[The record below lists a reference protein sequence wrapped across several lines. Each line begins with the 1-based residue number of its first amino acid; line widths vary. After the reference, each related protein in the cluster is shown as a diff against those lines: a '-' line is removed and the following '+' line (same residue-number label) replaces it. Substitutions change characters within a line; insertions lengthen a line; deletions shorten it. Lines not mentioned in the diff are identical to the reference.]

1 MECLTFFVNSDTRKQ
16 IYLDP
21 NWVQLSFNSQPLHYG
36 KTCSKEDFY
45 NILSKIESIIQYN
58 KLSFVLNLVSE
69 DLTNSEFYYVGRYT
83 LYLTF
88 ESGSFSLSI
97 YNYIIDVRRFV
108 GLPSGNFSNYSSE
121 PMEESDKVLLLNRIK
136 TYTKR

>member
-1 MECLTFFVNSDTRKQ
+1 MEGLTFFVNSDTRKQ

-21 NWVQLSFNSQPLHYG
+21 NRVQLSFNSQPWHYG

-45 NILSKIESIIQYN
+45 NILSKIESIIQSN
-58 KLSFVLNLVSE
+58 KLSFVLNHVRE
-69 DLTNSEFYYVGRYT
+69 DLTNNEFYYVGRYT

-88 ESGSFSLSI
+88 ESGSFILSL

-108 GLPSGNFSNYSSE
+108 GLPSGNFHNYSSE
-121 PMEESDKVLLLNRIK
+121 PMEESYKVLLLNRIK